1 MPRTKKISKKTKKK
15 TITAKKPKNKK
26 VVKKIEKKAPKK
38 IAPKEIIKEISLE
51 IVDSIPDEAIVVN
64 ELVETRPAV
73 KAPRAKRGT
82 GAIMYFTKDTEDAI
96 VKYNLTHDSLE
107 KNKIYN
113 EKIRFAFE
121 KIAEN
126 IFNTFKFSYNEV
138 SPDKV
143 QQEAVSHMVAN
154 IEKYEKDKGKAF
166 SYFSIVAKHWFILE
180 NNNNYR
186 RFKKHTTISEQPGE
200 IGEFV
205 VEPEH
210 ERKENETREF
220 IKLMVEY
227 WDKNVGTYFNK
238 DRDLEIANAVI
249 EIFRNADRI
258 DVFNK
263 KALYL
268 YIREIADC
276 QTQHITKVINRMKDA
291 QKSILEEYLS
301 KGYIN
306 SNG

>member
-1 MPRTKKISKKTKKK
+1 MPKTLAPKRTKKKNKVKRPLTKVLTKKL
-15 TITAKKPKNKK
+15 KKPKKVEKSVK
-26 VVKKIEKKAPKK
+26 VVKSKP
-38 IAPKEIIKEISLE
+38 
-51 IVDSIPDEAIVVN
+51 IVVKSKPIVVARSA
-64 ELVETRPAV
+64 LVETRPAEKTARV
-73 KAPRAKRGT
+73 KRGT
-82 GAIMYFTKDTEDAI
+82 GAIMYFTKETENAI
-96 VKYNLTHDSLE
+96 VEYNQTHDARE
-107 KNKIYN
+107 KNTIYN
-113 EKIRFAFE
+113 ERIRYAFE

-138 SPDKV
+138 SPLKV
-143 QQEAVSHMVAN
+143 QEEAVSHMVAN
-154 IEKYEKDKGKAF
+154 MEKYEREKGKAF

-200 IGEFV
+200 IGEFL

-210 ERKENETREF
+210 QKRENETREF
-220 IKLMVEY
+220 IKLMVKF
-227 WDKNVGTYFNK
+227 WDKNVGKYFNK
-238 DRDLEIANAVI
+238 ERDLQIANGVI
-249 EIFRNADRI
+249 EIFRNAERI

-291 QKSILEEYLS
+291 QALILEEYLTTGS
-301 KGYIN
+301 IKMD
-306 SNG
+306 S